1 MEMKTSAHRFREELD
16 FVWKIATF
24 LLRPSW
30 MQQTTMTTTTHCT
43 FCVRPSGRF
52 YRTHFSLLHISHF
65 SFVWSANFFCF
76 FFLSRQLK
84 HYFISNL
91 WVINCPFIIDL
102 SPLMLISLL
111 MHRTL
116 QPIGFKFLISL
127 SHSRYISAHP
137 SPLKF
142 HATFGT

>member
-1 MEMKTSAHRFREELD
+1 MKNCNFSSSPVLNAANDDDDDDTLHLLRSPIRTLLPH
-16 FVWKIATF
+16 TF
-24 LLRPSW
+24 LAFAHFPFL
-30 MQQTTMTTTTHCT
+30 
-43 FCVRPSGRF
+43 FCLISKF
-52 YRTHFSLLHISHF
+52 FLL
-65 SFVWSANFFCF
+65 